1 MKKTLLLACCLLA
14 AAFTAGP
21 AQARDD
27 HLKFSI
33 DGALNTPDAKDKV
46 DSNIKLFWGDQKFP
60 KPEKELGTYTTN
72 KKTNGFNKSDQ
83 NACEW
88 VFLSAVIALQD
99 RAKAEGGNAVVNIH
113 SYIKKDEVSSTTDFQ
128 CEVGTFTAGSTLRGT
143 VVKLP

>member
-1 MKKTLLLACCLLA
+1 MKKLPLLACCLLA
-14 AAFTAGP
+14 TTFAAGP
-21 AQARDD
+21 AAARDD

-33 DGALNTPDAKDKV
+33 DGALNTPDGRDKV
-46 DSNIKLFWGDQKFP
+46 DPNIKLFWGDQKFP
-60 KPEKELGTYTTN
+60 KPVKEFGTYTSN

-99 RAKAEGGNAVVNIH
+99 RAKSEGGNAVVNIH
-113 SYIKKDEVSSTTDFQ
+113 SYIKKDEVSSATDFQ